1 MAKTKNDARVA
12 WAEAEEEYR
21 QVIAAYTEALGA
33 EPLDR
38 AALVII
44 AKARS
49 KAERCLDAYARRC
62 LGG

>member
-21 QVIAAYTEALGA
+21 KVIAPYAAGLGA

-38 AALVII
+38 EVLVRI
-44 AKARS
+44 AKARTA
-49 KAERCLDAYARRC
+49 AERCLDAYVRRA
-62 LGG
+62 LG

>member
-12 WAEAEEEYR
+12 WAEAEDEYQ
-21 QVIAAYTEALGA
+21 QVISAYTAAMGA

-38 AALVII
+38 AALAII

-62 LGG
+62 LGT